1 MSHSPDDMISG
12 KLSFRRTVLEG
23 LLIVTCSALIG
34 AGYAAFTRQ
43 GLFAERQ
50 GPAANGWTANPP
62 QFVLFDEALQLF
74 KSGEA
79 TFVDARHEFDY
90 RLGHIQGAVNVPLK
104 DFSPQDVGGLSKDKI
119 LVVYCDGQE
128 CNSSVELAKQLASL
142 GFTRVK
148 IFFGGWREWTDN
160 KQPTEP

>member
-1 MSHSPDDMISG
+1 MTSG
-12 KLSFRRTVLEG
+12 KFLWRRTALDALFIVAVSAAIG
-23 LLIVTCSALIG
+23 L
-34 AGYAAFTRQ
+34 GYAAFTRQ

-50 GPAANGWTANPP
+50 APIADGLAANPP
-62 QFVLFDEALQLF
+62 QFVLFDEATQLF
-74 KSGEA
+74 QSGEA

-90 RLGHIQGAVNVPLK
+90 KLGHIKGAINVPLK
-104 DFSPQDVGGLSKDKI
+104 DFSPEEVRDLSKGKT

-148 IFFGGWREWTDN
+148 IFFGGWREWTEN